1 VHPTLRQAQ
10 VRQQAEALKAE
21 RALLQEEIVRR
32 TRAVE
37 QLTHEA
43 LHDPLTGLTNRRL
56 FFNRLEHALAWSKR
70 KPDNLWAVLDL
81 DLNRFNCQ
89 RWSRRRSRRSAA
101 DTGR

>member
-70 KPDNLWAVLDL
+70 KLDNLWAVLDL